1 MGNPRAFEC
10 ELIGQEDL
18 GCSYALA
25 SNAGRAKYVTA
36 LSAHDAGYLNRP
48 NPSLVR
54 CRRSP
59 QHDLSLQSAKKDFP
73 YSADYLY
80 QSTSLTH

>member
-18 GCSYALA
+18 GCSYVLA
-25 SNAGRAKYVTA
+25 SNRDSARYATA
-36 LSAHDAGYLNRP
+36 LSAHDAGYLSRP
-48 NPSLVR
+48 NPALVR

-59 QHDLSLQSAKKDFP
+59 QHDLSLQSAKQDFP
-73 YSADYLY
+73 YSADYLHHA
-80 QSTSLTH
+80 TSQEH